1 MRIIAI
7 IPARGGSKRLKK
19 KNIYL
24 LKGKPLISYAIK
36 ACKESKNIDETY
48 VSSDDEEILNF
59 AKEFGA
65 KPLKRASNISDDI
78 TPKIV
83 AVREVLKQE
92 ELLIDGKPDIVI
104 IPQANSPELTSKE
117 IDKGVDFMKKYDLW
131 EVMSA
136 NRNGVQNAAY
146 RIIRADKINNNFL
159 SAHCGFVTF
168 DSLDIH
174 TIEDVNKLENTGKLF

>member
-24 LKGKPLISYAIK
+24 LRGKPLISYTIK
-36 ACKESKNIDETY
+36 ACKLSNKIDEIY
-48 VSSDDEEILNF
+48 VSSDDDEILKISEN
-59 AKEFGA
+59 FGA
-65 KPLKRASNISDDI
+65 KPLKRTSNISDDK

-83 AVREVLKQE
+83 AIREVLKQDQ
-92 ELLIDGKPDIVI
+92 LLIDGKPDIVI
-104 IPQANSPELTSKE
+104 IPQANSPEINAKE
-117 IDKGVDFMKKYDLW
+117 IDEGLDLMNKYNLW

-136 NRNGVQNAAY
+136 NSNGVQNPAF

-159 SAHCGFVTF
+159 SAHCGFVICNCI
-168 DSLDIH
+168 DIH
-174 TIEDVNKLENTGKLF
+174 TIDDVEKLEHSYKFK